1 MAKYLAKRLG
11 AALLVLFALSLLSFG
26 MVRMMPGDPAL
37 QYLNIEN
44 PDPNQ
49 LDEIRAELGLDQPW
63 YIQYGEWLG
72 GVVTGDFGSSLTKSQ
87 EIGSLLADR
96 FPVSLQLA
104 VIAVL
109 VGLLIGLPSGV
120 ISAVRQGTPLDA
132 LIRGSSFLALS
143 IPAFAIG
150 AVLIMVNALTLK
162 LPLIGYT
169 PWETDPI
176 GSILSLLAPAL
187 VLSLAMSAVVSRY
200 SRGTVL
206 DTLSQDYIRTAR
218 SKGVPTG
225 RIVRG
230 HALRN
235 ALIPVTTV
243 VGIQLAALIGG
254 TVVIENVFAIPGM
267 GSMLIEAINSS
278 DYPTIQASVLVL
290 GACFVLI
297 NLVVDL
303 LYPVIDPRVR
313 AS

>member
-11 AALLVLFALSLLSFG
+11 SALLVLFALSLLSFG

-37 QYLNIEN
+37 QYLNIDN

-49 LDEIRAELGLDQPW
+49 LAEVRAELGLDRPW
-63 YIQYGEWLG
+63 TTQYLEWAG
-72 GVVTGDFGSSLTKSQ
+72 GILTGDFGSSMTKSQ
-87 EIGSLLADR
+87 EIGTMLGDR

-104 VIAVL
+104 IIAVI
-109 VGLLIGLPSGV
+109 VGLVIGLPSGV
-120 ISAVRQGTPLDA
+120 VSAVRQGTPLDA
-132 LIRGSSFLALS
+132 VIRGGSFLALS
-143 IPAFAIG
+143 VPAFAIG
-150 AVLIMVNALTLK
+150 AVVIMVNALTLK

-169 PWETDPI
+169 PWAQDPL
-176 GSILSLLAPAL
+176 GSILSLLVPAL
-187 VLSLAMSAVVSRY
+187 VLSLAMSAVISRY

-254 TVVIENVFAIPGM
+254 TVVIESIFTIPGM

-278 DYPTIQASVLVL
+278 DYPTIQACVLVL
-290 GACFVLI
+290 GACFVII